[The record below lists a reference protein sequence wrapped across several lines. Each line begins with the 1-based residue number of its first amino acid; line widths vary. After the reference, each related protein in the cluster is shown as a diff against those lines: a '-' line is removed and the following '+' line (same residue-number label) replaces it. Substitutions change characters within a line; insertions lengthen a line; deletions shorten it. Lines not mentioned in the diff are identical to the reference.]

1 MAKLSNY
8 ELEKELVKVVE
19 CITIGQETVKPDTQL
34 YNLGLDSLDYTDLC
48 YQLSSWGYDFNKAL
62 DYIAY
67 HEDVTISSLVT
78 YLNSI

>member
-8 ELEKELVKVVE
+8 ELEKELVKVVDE
-19 CITIGQETVKPDTQL
+19 ISYGQDFDPYTPL
-34 YNLGLDSLDYTDLC
+34 YDLGLDDSLSHTDLC
-48 YQLSSWGYDFNKAL
+48 FHLEKLGYDFNKAR
-62 DYIAY
+62 DYIAS